1 VTLSTHK
8 SLKKTKNPFDMDN
21 VKARNQKAWNQRVA
35 EGNRWTI
42 PVAETQIASAKAG
55 NPHILLSPTIAVPQS
70 WLGLLSGKEILA
82 LASGGGQQGPLL
94 AAAGAN
100 VTVFDLSDQQL
111 QQDKETAQKFGLNL
125 NCVQGSADC
134 LSAFGNG
141 QFDLIINPCSN
152 CYFEHLEPV
161 WSECARVLKP
171 GGEILF
177 CFTNPVAYC
186 FDDNCEAIVKSLP
199 VIDEDDD
206 GAFEFSH
213 SLNLQIG
220 SLCRAG
226 FGVTDLF
233 EDNYEPECDYCL
245 KYFPAFVNVRATR
258 L

>member
-1 VTLSTHK
+1 
-8 SLKKTKNPFDMDN
+8 MDN
-21 VKARNQKAWNQRVA
+21 VKARNQQAWNQRVA
-35 EGNRWTI
+35 ERNRWTI
-42 PVAETQIASAKAG
+42 PVSETQIASAKAG
-55 NPHILLSPTIAVPQS
+55 IPHILLSPTIAVPQS
-70 WLGLLSGKEILA
+70 WLGQLSGKEILA

-111 QQDKETAQKFGLNL
+111 HQDKETARKFGLNL
-125 NCVQGSADC
+125 KCVQGSADS

-171 GGEILF
+171 GGEIVF
-177 CFTNPVAYC
+177 CFTNPISYC
-186 FDDNCEAIVKSLP
+186 FDDKFENIVKSLP
-199 VIDEDDD
+199 AIYEDDED

-226 FGVTDLF
+226 FVVTDLF
-233 EDNYEPECDYCL
+233 EDNWNSGDAYYL
-245 KYFPAFVNVRATR
+245 KYFPAFVNVRAKR

>member
-1 VTLSTHK
+1 MTLSTHN
-8 SLKKTKNPFDMDN
+8 SLKKTRNRFNMDN
-21 VKARNQKAWNQRVA
+21 VKARNHKAWNERVA
-35 EGNRWTI
+35 SRDRWTI
-42 PVAETQIASAKAG
+42 PVSETQIASAKAG
-55 NPHILLSPTIAVPQS
+55 NPQIHLSPTAVPQS

-111 QQDKETAQKFGLNL
+111 HQDKETARKFGLNL
-125 NCVQGSADC
+125 KCVQGSADS

-171 GGEILF
+171 GGEIVF
-177 CFTNPVAYC
+177 CFTNPISYC
-186 FDDNCEAIVKSLP
+186 FDDKFENIVKSLP
-199 VIDEDDD
+199 VIDEDDED

-226 FGVTDLF
+226 FVVTDLF
-233 EDNYEPECDYCL
+233 EDKCDCGEIE
-245 KYFPAFVNVRATR
+245 YFPAFVNVRAKR